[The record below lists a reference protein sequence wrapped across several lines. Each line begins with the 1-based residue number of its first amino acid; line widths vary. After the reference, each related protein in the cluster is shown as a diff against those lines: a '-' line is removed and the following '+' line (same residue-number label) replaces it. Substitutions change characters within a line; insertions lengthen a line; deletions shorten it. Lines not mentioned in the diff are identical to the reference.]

1 MKQCLI
7 ILLSLL
13 SVTYAHS
20 KPVDVRI
27 AAYEFPPYYS
37 ATTDQHLVGD
47 ISSALN
53 ALQSDYNF
61 SVVRIAPNGRYD
73 ALSDDGCCDVIL
85 FEDKSWGWQDD
96 LGYPAQLTRT
106 LYTDHERFVT
116 KKAPNRGQSFFQ
128 VKGLRFGGIVGF
140 HYAFAQNEKD
150 HRVLEEKYG
159 VYLTHSYE
167 VNLQML
173 MNGRLDLIML
183 PDAYVQSALPQA
195 QRAQLLFDEQAYGT
209 HHLAAVVNAN
219 KAFTAEQF
227 QGLLQQLVQRG
238 DLARI
243 FSKYGL

>member
-7 ILLSLL
+7 LLVSLL
-13 SVTYAHS
+13 SVNYAYS

-37 ATTDQHLVGD
+37 ATSDQHIVGD

-53 ALQSDYNF
+53 ALQSEYNF

-73 ALSDDGCCDVIL
+73 ALSADGCCDVIL
-85 FEDKSWGWQDD
+85 FEDKSWGWQHD
-96 LGYPAQLTRT
+96 LDYPAQVTHT
-106 LYTDHERFVT
+106 LYIDRERFVT
-116 KKAPNRGQSFFQ
+116 KKAPNRGQSFFH
-128 VKGLRFGGIVGF
+128 VKGLRFGGIVGY
-140 HYAFAQNEKD
+140 HYAFTQNEKD

-159 VYLTHSYE
+159 IYLTHSYE

-173 MNGRLDLIML
+173 LNGRLDLIML
-183 PDAYVQSALPQA
+183 ADAYVQSTLPERL
-195 QRAQLLFDEQAYGT
+195 RAQLLFDEQAYGT

-219 KAFTAEQF
+219 KQFTGKQF
-227 QGLLQQLVQRG
+227 QRLLQQLESNG

-243 FSKYGL
+243 FADYGL